1 MEGTCACAVRVS
13 QRSGRIVMVLGES
26 EIRQKL
32 KLWQTPQGLLGGY
45 RFLLARPASGPLVS
59 SGGRKILSVTEF
71 ATRAVMTDMCVLSRL
86 LLFTSSSAR
95 LTVTEFDTEFAA
107 QHVRAHTLR
116 ASQIRR

>member
-71 ATRAVMTDMCVLSRL
+71 AT
-86 LLFTSSSAR
+86 SAR
-95 LTVTEFDTEFAA
+95 GVGCELTAVYSDP
-107 QHVRAHTLR
+107 V
-116 ASQIRR
+116 

>member
-1 MEGTCACAVRVS
+1 MEGTCALAVRVS

-71 ATRAVMTDMCVLSRL
+71 ATRAEALETNLPVELAEKIVA
-86 LLFTSSSAR
+86 SA
-95 LTVTEFDTEFAA
+95 VSAD
-107 QHVRAHTLR
+107 
-116 ASQIRR
+116 

>member
-71 ATRAVMTDMCVLSRL
+71 ATSGL
-86 LLFTSSSAR
+86 LGPSLGA
-95 LTVTEFDTEFAA
+95 LTVSHSAPL
-107 QHVRAHTLR
+107 QNSSHVAHF
-116 ASQIRR
+116 I